1 MPSFIIESAIYQEA
15 KMVKSTPSKAVFRMT
30 LQSSDEVNQNRR
42 MYPKKV
48 LVEGM
53 EGCNERMRRRAFFGE
68 LDHPLLQG
76 NEEFDTMRQTTVSLE
91 RVSHLIRD
99 YEFKGNHLVSELETT
114 STPKGGILLGLLRDR
129 TGVGMS
135 MRGLAEVER
144 GAKHSIVK
152 SPLTIISFDS
162 VSLPSHAAAVVDF
175 NEMKFESHVLM
186 EHAGLICYNGRCFLP
201 DYFDKLV
208 ETRCIKFF
216 SKWI

>member
-1 MPSFIIESAIYQEA
+1 MSSFIIEGAIYQEA

-30 LQSSDEVNQNRR
+30 LQSADEVNQNRR

-53 EGCNERMRRRAFFGE
+53 EGCSERMKRRAFFGE

-76 NEEFDTMRQTTVSLE
+76 NEEFDTMRQTTVALE

-99 YEFKGNHLVSELETT
+99 YEFKGNNLVSELETT
-114 STPKGGILLGLLRDR
+114 STPNGSILLGLLRDK

-135 MRGLAEVER
+135 MRGLAELER
-144 GAKHSIVK
+144 GAQHSTVK

-175 NEMKFESHVLM
+175 NEMKFESHMLT
-186 EHAGLICYNGRCFLP
+186 ERAGIVCYNGRCFLP

-208 ETRCIKFF
+208 ETKCIKFF
-216 SKWI
+216 NKWV